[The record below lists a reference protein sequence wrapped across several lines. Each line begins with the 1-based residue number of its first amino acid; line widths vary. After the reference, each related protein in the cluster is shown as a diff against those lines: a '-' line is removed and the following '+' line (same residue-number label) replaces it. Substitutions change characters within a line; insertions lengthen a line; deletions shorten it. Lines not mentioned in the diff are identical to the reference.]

1 MLGFIQGYKNMRKI
15 SLLTLLVLLLSSA
28 QLFAQPKE
36 KTVVIGTFAIEKNA
50 QRALKRLKET
60 FNDNEEMVEL
70 QKSANFHYVA
80 RKSGLYY
87 IVAIEPVVEY
97 DVLNGVLSAARDTF
111 ADAFVNIMT
120 KEIEVEITDD
130 GYSVDET
137 EELES
142 RNQEALLEEEERSA
156 KELVQTQAN
165 VIEENEEDV
174 LDNETSQDNT
184 LESDD
189 AEDSELEELD
199 NDDAVEDDIEVEDVT
214 DDENARY
221 IKPHNEEKSASIL
234 DDENLYMYI
243 GAGVVLLLLIII
255 ILKRKKLAK
264 SKLKTDDSGDLS
276 NIILDD
282 TATQN
287 SMKEQLPF
295 DDIQEDSIENDIQAP
310 AETLEVEEA
319 IEKEPQKEVV
329 KKPIN
334 RKIRDVNLSR
344 GKIQKSDFNKFEG
357 ARILIAED
365 NLINQKVIMGLL
377 GDSGIELVIA
387 EDGQIA
393 LDILA
398 DDKNFHMVLMDAHM
412 PNVDG
417 FEATRAIRADSSLEH
432 IAVVALSGDTS
443 VDDIRKMNEA
453 GMEATL
459 EKPLKMDALYDIF
472 YCYLNLDTQ
481 EEEPVKEPA
490 KESIVE
496 SKSVENSMQ
505 NNYVS
510 INHEV
515 GIDIAGDEEMHGEI
529 MREFALMY
537 GESDTQIFEMVQEE
551 NYEDALRLL
560 LDIQGLAG
568 SIGAGELY
576 ECATLYRVA
585 IHEENTEKMEKMQN
599 KYSKEFLAVVSQIE
613 AYKS

>member
-1 MLGFIQGYKNMRKI
+1 
-15 SLLTLLVLLLSSA
+15 
-28 QLFAQPKE
+28 
-36 KTVVIGTFAIEKNA
+36 
-50 QRALKRLKET
+50 
-60 FNDNEEMVEL
+60 
-70 QKSANFHYVA
+70 
-80 RKSGLYY
+80 
-87 IVAIEPVVEY
+87 
-97 DVLNGVLSAARDTF
+97 
-111 ADAFVNIMT
+111 
-120 KEIEVEITDD
+120 
-130 GYSVDET
+130 
-137 EELES
+137 
-142 RNQEALLEEEERSA
+142 
-156 KELVQTQAN
+156 
-165 VIEENEEDV
+165 
-174 LDNETSQDNT
+174 
-184 LESDD
+184 
-189 AEDSELEELD
+189 
-199 NDDAVEDDIEVEDVT
+199 
-214 DDENARY
+214 
-221 IKPHNEEKSASIL
+221 
-234 DDENLYMYI
+234 MYI
-243 GAGVVLLLLIII
+243 GVGVVFLLFIII
-255 ILKRKKLAK
+255 ILKRKKSAK
-264 SKLKTDDSGDLS
+264 SKPKNSDTGDLS

-282 TATQN
+282 TATHK

-310 AETLEVEEA
+310 AQEFVIEEVEE
-319 IEKEPQKEVV
+319 PQEEVV
-329 KKPIN
+329 KKPIS

-398 DDKNFHMVLMDAHM
+398 EDKNFHMVLMDAHM

-417 FEATRAIRADSSLEH
+417 FEATRAIRADDTLEH

-459 EKPLKMDALYDIF
+459 EKPLKMDSLYDIF
-472 YCYLNLDTQ
+472 YCYLNLGTQ
-481 EEEPVKEPA
+481 EEEPVEEKV
-490 KESIVE
+490 VE
-496 SKSVENSMQ
+496 KVLIENSMQ
-505 NNYVS
+505 NNYIS

-529 MREFALMY
+529 MREFSKMY
-537 GESDTQIFEMVQEE
+537 GESDTQIFEMIQDE
-551 NYEDALRLL
+551 NYAEALRLL

-585 IHEENTEKMEKMQN
+585 INEEDKEKMEKMQN